1 MDPLDQASAAD
12 EVFDYEAEAELFSA
26 RSRKSSRQGSGYKRF
41 DRAADAIRFAIE
53 DLPPDQLLRAHLQ
66 VDESRF
72 DGNGIR
78 RLYDAAAYPLA
89 RRDAGAP
96 PQ

>member
-1 MDPLDQASAAD
+1 MSSVDQVAAVE

-26 RSRKSSRQGSGYKRF
+26 RNRKSSRQSSGYKRF

-53 DLPPDQLLRAHLQ
+53 DLPPEQLLRAHLQ
-66 VDESRF
+66 VEEARF

-78 RLYDAAAYPLA
+78 RLYDAAAYPLV
-89 RRDAGAP
+89 RRDAGEP
-96 PQ
+96 L